1 MHKTIKKVGD
11 DIENMKFN
19 TAIAALMTLCNQFY
33 DKGVNQAEFQTMLQ
47 LLSPFAPH
55 MADELWEQQ
64 GFGGFASTSDWPKYD
79 LSKTVASQV
88 TIAVQVGGKLK
99 TTVAVPAGSE
109 QEAVLSVVT
118 AEPKIQKLM
127 EGKQLVKVIH
137 VPDKLVNLILK

>member
-1 MHKTIKKVGD
+1 M
-11 DIENMKFN
+11 
-19 TAIAALMTLCNQFY
+19 
-33 DKGVNQAEFQTMLQ
+33 
-47 LLSPFAPH
+47 
-55 MADELWEQQ
+55 
-64 GFGGFASTSDWPKYD
+64 
-79 LSKTVASQV
+79 ASQV